1 MYGHPFLTALGWLT
15 IASKIIIH
23 NAGKIISQTQKRTLL
38 IRLSLK
44 YKVIDI
50 EEQRRLRLLNHV
62 RELKYNFVNRYK
74 EK

>member
-1 MYGHPFLTALGWLT
+1 MLDKLFPKL
-15 IASKIIIH
+15 K
-23 NAGKIISQTQKRTLL
+23 KKRTQL

-50 EEQRRLRLLNHV
+50 EEQRMLRLLNHV
-62 RELKYNFVNRYK
+62 RELKYNSVNRYE